1 VNARVAVGRG
11 LRALGLAFALAG
23 SATAQQQDELVATFD
38 RIAAEYAAAPE
49 ADRGDLAHRLSNAF
63 LRLPE
68 GAARTERLP
77 LGAEATLAAGRIDHA
92 LRLSTP
98 IEGPQAVEGRPR
110 QPRLLTVRLRALAQS
125 ERLVE
130 LTRIVE
136 QQAAAFPDAVAA
148 ALRAEEARL
157 LPLAAAALR
166 GPDRPAGRSIFQFLA
181 TLEPIESYR
190 VANLGLC
197 LRQIGDVDAA
207 FRTYELGRRVAPD
220 DLELWNDYGLLLRAS
235 GRREE
240 ALAAFR
246 RSVALDLKR
255 GPDQRAKG
263 PAITNLLHMEA
274 LQPGQQGADPVPTAN
289 QALQQRPQATML
301 RRLLLDVQLDR
312 LTRR

>member
-1 VNARVAVGRG
+1 MRRAL
-11 LRALGLAFALAG
+11 LRLGLALALLGGA
-23 SATAQQQDELVATFD
+23 ATAQDEAELAAAFD
-38 RIAAEYAAAPE
+38 RIAAEFAAATQ
-49 ADRGDLAHRLSNAF
+49 ADSTDLAGRLSNAF

-68 GAARTERLP
+68 GAARTERLA

-98 IEGPQAVEGRPR
+98 AEEPQRD
-110 QPRLLTVRLRALAQS
+110 PRLLTVRLRALARS
-125 ERLVE
+125 DRLVE
-130 LTRIVE
+130 MTRIVE
-136 QQAAAFPDAVAA
+136 RQAATEPEAIAA
-148 ALRAEEARL
+148 ALRAEEGRL

-166 GPDRPAGRSIFQFLA
+166 GPDRPSGRMIFEFLA

-207 FRTYELGRRVAPD
+207 FRTYELGRRVAPN

-246 RSVALDLKR
+246 RSVALDLERGTDKR
-255 GPDQRAKG
+255 ATG

-274 LQPGQQGADPVPTAN
+274 LSPGAQGADPVPTATE
-289 QALQQRPQATML
+289 ALAQRPQATML
-301 RRLLLDVQLDR
+301 RRLMLDVQLDR
-312 LTRR
+312 LLSR